1 MLFTLAAA
9 PKPAGHPGRRS
20 NPIDLPYGQFQQSHP
35 RREPDARPGIA
46 LHAQRARRWSSSALA
61 INRTWKSETGENKE
75 EVTFV
80 DVDAWGRQ
88 AEVIA
93 QYMRKGRPI
102 LVEGRLKL
110 DTWEDKNTHQKV
122 SKLKVI
128 LETFSFID
136 SKGPEATRPQ
146 AERPSGEPARR
157 PAAPA
162 KPAAARRRPPE
173 NGEPP
178 PEEDDVPF

>member
-1 MLFTLAAA
+1 MANFNKVILAGNLTRDPELRYT
-9 PKPAGHPGRRS
+9 PKGTAVVKLGM
-20 NPIDLPYGQFQQSHP
+20 
-35 RREPDARPGIA
+35 
-46 LHAQRARRWSSSALA
+46 A
-61 INRTWKSETGENKE
+61 INRTWKNETGESKE

-80 DVDAWGRQ
+80 DIDAWGRQ

-102 LVEGRLKL
+102 LVEGRLQL
-110 DTWEDKNTHQKV
+110 DSWEDKTSHEKK
-122 SKLKVI
+122 SKLKVV
-128 LETFSFID
+128 LESFSFID
-136 SKGPEATRPQ
+136 SKVPEGGAG
-146 AERPSGEPARR
+146 AAAVPSGEPARR

-162 KPAAARRRPPE
+162 KPAAAAGPPE